1 MNNTK
6 SGLKVKDEEDILD
19 KSKTREI
26 VQVILTHG
34 INQNQMYHMIY
45 LLALE
50 LENQDNTKKITKL
63 INQLTTTVKTKSPLI
78 TGE

>member
-1 MNNTK
+1 MNNSK